1 MVLRHPAALCSRAG
15 DARPPADAST
25 GPGPRRPARFRARPA
40 RPRRAGSVGAQRL
53 SGRPRSQL
61 PRGERRPA
69 ASRRRAHG
77 LGAGEVPGSAEGAAR
92 VPGGA
97 PWRAGRCRRRC
108 EAPGL
113 RSSRRLAGRGPGGRW
128 KGRGVKARLEVEPNF
143 AAGGAEGD
151 DACAPGARAAELT
164 AQLWAVSPEEAPPP
178 RPHPARPPRQRQP
191 HRRAHQRTI
200 AARDISADTGPARG
214 RGWEGRRASTAAGRV
229 DLPVLAPR
237 PPPAAGSA
245 SPAGSLRLPGS
256 PGATPAGRC
265 ERERAP
271 PRAGTPVP

>member
-15 DARPPADAST
+15 DAAPGRSLEPRGTRGRPQTHPR
-25 GPGPRRPARFRARPA
+25 GRGRGVPPGSARARPE
-40 RPRRAGSVGAQRL
+40 PRRAGSMEAQPL
-53 SGRPRSQL
+53 SGRRRSQL

-69 ASRRRAHG
+69 ASGRRAHG

-151 DACAPGARAAELT
+151 DACARGARAAELT

-178 RPHPARPPRQRQP
+178 HPHPARPPRQWRP

-214 RGWEGRRASTAAGRV
+214 RGWG
-229 DLPVLAPR
+229 
-237 PPPAAGSA
+237 
-245 SPAGSLRLPGS
+245 
-256 PGATPAGRC
+256 GATG
-265 ERERAP
+265 
-271 PRAGTPVP
+271 